1 MAYLRLQGSSKG
13 PLFIDSTGQPL
24 TRVHSSSFLQS
35 TMAAAGIPG
44 QFSGHSFHIGTA
56 TTAAQPGIP
65 DHLIKT
71 MGKWTRR
78 RSKSPYLYEEP
89 LSDREGWWRSTL
101 KDTPVPGTY
110 DLKNFVQ
117 DLQFNPISKTYGF
130 KNTGRKKNAD
140 PSRRGSYLMP
150 GLYKH
155 FRCVDQLEKQQISY
169 NFKACDRY
177 HTPTALVGYI
187 DKEFANSQISPSTYY
202 SGYEYVPKLPSKHP
216 AFKSQEHRFPTIYF
230 KPKEGPPPG
239 QYKLS
244 KDPILPK
251 GPNITSPFKSKTPR
265 FAQPHVLP
273 LETRVNKSLNNAP
286 VRLQRILMILQRY
299 HFVIKYKWGLPL
311 HLADTLSPAALPKL
325 VTAQVA
331 DFHTTKHQLHEETS
345 KDVTLATLHKVLV
358 HGWPTE
364 RKTPGPGT
372 YCKTYQ
378 TPMPHTIKNMA
389 RNYGLFFT
397 SGTYGDY

>member
-1 MAYLRLQGSSKG
+1 MTNM
-13 PLFIDSTGQPL
+13 STQAPFQEPNSFAGYQSHIRTPL
-24 TRVHSSSFLQS
+24 TAL
-35 TMAAAGIPG
+35 
-44 QFSGHSFHIGTA
+44 SG
-56 TTAAQPGIP
+56 
-65 DHLIKT
+65 
-71 MGKWTRR
+71 R
-78 RSKSPYLYEEP
+78 RSESPYLYEEP

-155 FRCVDQLEKQQISY
+155 FTCVDQLEKQQISY

-187 DKEFANSQISPSTYY
+187 DKEFANSEISPSTYY

-265 FAQPHVLP
+265 FAQPHVL
-273 LETRVNKSLNNAP
+273 
-286 VRLQRILMILQRY
+286 
-299 HFVIKYKWGLPL
+299 
-311 HLADTLSPAALPKL
+311 
-325 VTAQVA
+325 
-331 DFHTTKHQLHEETS
+331 
-345 KDVTLATLHKVLV
+345 
-358 HGWPTE
+358 
-364 RKTPGPGT
+364 KTPGPGT

-378 TPMPHTIKNMA
+378 TPMPHTIKDMA